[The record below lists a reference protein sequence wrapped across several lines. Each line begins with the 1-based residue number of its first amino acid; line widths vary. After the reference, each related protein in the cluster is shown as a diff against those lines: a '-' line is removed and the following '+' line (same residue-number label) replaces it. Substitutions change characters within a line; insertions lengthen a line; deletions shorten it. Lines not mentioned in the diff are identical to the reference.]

1 MPPPE
6 RSQQNPPSLRVVG
19 HLLESR
25 RVVLEAGCSRHDHCQ
40 SLQMV
45 CIRHKRWENAAL
57 ASWPSGLLP
66 TGAVRRGNG
75 DSRRV
80 GRVDLSET
88 VLPEKLE
95 GPPQSLP

>member
-25 RVVLEAGCSRHDHCQ
+25 RVVLEAGCSRHDKCQ
-40 SLQMV
+40 SLHMV
-45 CIRHKRWENAAL
+45 CTRPKQSENAAL
-57 ASWPSGLLP
+57 PLAPGLLLLL
-66 TGAVRRGNG
+66 AMRRGTG